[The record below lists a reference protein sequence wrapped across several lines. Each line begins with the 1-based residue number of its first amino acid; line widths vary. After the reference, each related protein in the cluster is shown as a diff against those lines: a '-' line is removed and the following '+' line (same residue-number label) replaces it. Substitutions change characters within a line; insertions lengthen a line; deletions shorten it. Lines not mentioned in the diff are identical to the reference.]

1 MSDAKDP
8 AIKLFG
14 RTIPLPESLPPP
26 PEEEAE
32 QTAIPDAAPAT
43 ELDDGDPVSTNFEG
57 WILPSVI
64 YTVASSERNEDGPT
78 GSIGLNGSNENDHDK
93 GLSDSREEHNKS
105 DAEGSAQAK
114 GLRKPDK
121 ILPCPRC
128 NSMDTKFCYYN
139 NYNINQP
146 RHFCKNCQR
155 YWTAGGTT
163 RNVPVGAGRRKS
175 KQSASQFRQI
185 MMPSDGLQS
194 AGLETS
200 DLPRHL
206 TLPCGSSAPTIP
218 LIRNGTVHK
227 FGTEVPLCESMASAL
242 NIREQNR
249 NGDVSPIL
257 YGKNEEPS
265 CASSV
270 TASNFVENGLAGNP
284 THIEQNG
291 MQGHCNG
298 ITPMPQ
304 FSCYPVAPWAY
315 PWSPGWTNVAPLVA
329 GRCSPEF
336 VQRPENGNPSPVPWN
351 PQMMVGGPA
360 FCPPSLPLPF
370 MPASSWGC
378 ISSWPNGSWNVPW
391 LGFNSG
397 MHRSSST
404 SNSGSSGNGS
414 PTLGKHSRDA
424 TLQGEEKTEKSL
436 WVPKTL
442 RIDDPDEAAKSSI
455 WATLG
460 IKPEVGIFKPLKSKA
475 ESEAQTSDAAHLLQ
489 ANPAALSRSQSF
501 QEST

>member
-26 PEEEAE
+26 SEEEAE
-32 QTAIPDAAPAT
+32 QTAIPDATPAT
-43 ELDDGDPVSTNFEG
+43 EPDDGDPDASKDVTNMEVDN
-57 WILPSVI
+57 I
-64 YTVASSERNEDGPT
+64 TAVASSERNEGGPT
-78 GSIGLNGSNENDHDK
+78 GSIGLNSSNENDHDK

-105 DAEGSAQAK
+105 DAEGTAQAK
-114 GLRKPDK
+114 VLRKPDK

-175 KQSASQFRQI
+175 KHSAPQVRQI
-185 MMPSDGLQS
+185 MLPSDGLQS

-200 DLPRHL
+200 DLPHHL
-206 TLPCGSSAPTIP
+206 TLPCGSSAPTRP
-218 LIRNGTVHK
+218 LIRNETALK

-249 NGDVSPIL
+249 NGDISFIL
-257 YGKNEEPS
+257 YGKNKEPS

-284 THIEQNG
+284 THIEHNG
-291 MQGHCNG
+291 MQGYCNG

-304 FSCYPVAPWAY
+304 FSCYSMAPWAY
-315 PWSPGWTNVAPLVA
+315 PWSPGWTNVAPTVA

-351 PQMMVGGPA
+351 PPVMVGGPA
-360 FCPPSLPLPF
+360 FCPPSLPFWF

-378 ISSWPNGSWNVPW
+378 ISSWPNEAWNVPCF
-391 LGFNSG
+391 GFNSG
-397 MHRSSST
+397 IHRSSST

-475 ESEAQTSDAAHLLQ
+475 ESKAQTSDAAHLLQ